1 MAHHYIPF
9 ANSVTDWRLVNSLY
23 PQAAGCRI
31 TLQSVKKAGTEKLPS
46 PKLWVDAEVDGLRSP
61 EVFTSDDE
69 SYRAY
74 KQYILQFENSRMI
87 ADPQFQADPDR
98 TDAAVFVNAVLKAA
112 VDAVPNL
119 AWLSVPQLPYTA
131 DLGTKRINKML
142 AELTSQ
148 WKSAKR
154 RPVQLILPVIFDKQ
168 RGQTDKKADR
178 DKRVRQ
184 AVACFRASGAD
195 GVWIVDSMLDDQA
208 GVSTF
213 ENERFPGIIKFH
225 EELTAELPKE
235 AKTVAGP
242 YWGLNLVLWA
252 RGAVRCPAVGVGRSY
267 RYYVAGRQPKSAKSR
282 VALAPLKRLAVWSPA
297 LKTWLRETL
306 ADLSRNDPVY
316 GDFATLLKK
325 FDVFQTKE
333 RARQQVAE
341 FYRDWLDKLESVPAS
356 STALTLYQDFSSAF
370 VLGKKLK
377 RPIPSE
383 DVKDPA
389 RIAKQLMVNCL

>member
-9 ANSVTDWRLVNSLY
+9 ANSEKDWPLVNSLY

-31 TLQSVKKAGTEKLPS
+31 TLQSVKKAGTQKLPS
-46 PKLWVDAEVDGLRSP
+46 PKLWLDAEVDGLRSL
-61 EVFTSDDE
+61 EVFTSEDD

-74 KQYILQFENSRMI
+74 RQYVLQFENSRKI

-98 TDAAVFVNAVLKAA
+98 NDVAGFVNAVLKAA

-142 AELTSQ
+142 AELTSE

-184 AVACFRASGAD
+184 AVNCFEASGAD
-195 GVWIVDSMLDDQA
+195 GVWIVDSTLDDQE
-208 GVSTF
+208 GIGGF
-213 ENERFPGIIKFH
+213 ENERFPRLIEFH
-225 EELTAELPKE
+225 EQLTAKLPPGT
-235 AKTVAGP
+235 KTVAGP

-282 VALAPLKRLAVWSPA
+282 VALAPLKRLAVCSPE
-297 LKTWLRETL
+297 LKTWLHQTL
-306 ADLSRNDPVY
+306 GDLRRNDPVY
-316 GDFATLLKK
+316 DDFATLLKK
-325 FDVFQTKE
+325 FDVFQTKD
-333 RARQQVAE
+333 RARLQVAE
-341 FYRDWLDKLESVPAS
+341 FYRDWLNKLESVPPS